1 MICFTVAIPPS
12 TNNLFFSVPGRGRV
26 KSDAYKAWI
35 KEASIV
41 AKLAIRAKRIDGP
54 YALCIQIGKPD
65 NRKRDIGNLEKPISD
80 LLVSIGA
87 VNDDG
92 DCQRIEMEWSPNVDG
107 AFVRVMETKAVPT
120 RKTALASAEVSA

>member
-1 MICFTVAIPPS
+1 MICFTVAIPP
-12 TNNLFFSVPGRGRV
+12 TANRLFASVPGKGRV
-26 KSDAYKAWI
+26 KTADYRAWI
-35 KEASIV
+35 AEASWV
-41 AKLAIRAKRIDGP
+41 AKLAIKAKKITGP
-54 YALCIQIGKPD
+54 YALSVQIGKPD

-87 VNDDG
+87 VNDDS
-92 DCQRIEMEWSPNVDG
+92 DCQRIEMEWSANVDG

>member
-12 TNNLFFSVPGRGRV
+12 TNNLFFSVSGKGRR
-26 KSDAYKAWI
+26 KTDAYKAWI

-54 YALCIQIGKPD
+54 YALNIQIGKPD
-65 NRKRDIGNLEKPISD
+65 NRRRDLGNLEKALSD
-80 LLVSIGA
+80 LLVSVGA
-87 VNDDG
+87 VSDDSA
-92 DCQRIEMEWSPNVDG
+92 CQRIEMEWSPNVDG

-120 RKTALASAEVSA
+120 RKTAIASAEVSA

>member
-1 MICFTVAIPPS
+1 MICFTVAIPPAA
-12 TNNLFFSVPGRGRV
+12 NNLFASIPGKGRIKTV
-26 KSDAYKAWI
+26 AYKAWI
-35 KEASIV
+35 REASWV
-41 AKLAIRAKRIDGP
+41 AKLAIKAKRIDGP

-87 VNDDG
+87 VNDDS
-92 DCQRIEMEWSPNVDG
+92 DCQRIEMEWSANVDG

-120 RKTALASAEVSA
+120 RKTALSNAEVTP